1 MYVCIF
7 AYSKNGFEE
16 CKKKNVR
23 QSNTIDFWMHLV
35 KRKKAKERKQRRASV
50 KKKKGKRC
58 APSVVLFLSR
68 FRYGSSCS
76 REENRKKKKLN
87 KSFS

>member
-1 MYVCIF
+1 MYACIF

-50 KKKKGKRC
+50 KKKKGKALR
-58 APSVVLFLSR
+58 AVSGAFSL
-68 FRYGSSCS
+68 
-76 REENRKKKKLN
+76 
-87 KSFS
+87 SFSLRLIL